1 MPLHLKPV
9 LFLLAVMAC
18 PALAQEADP
27 ATDPAA
33 EATPEPAPPV
43 DVLFT
48 IQNNAG
54 VMLMDVFTTVPDS
67 GVWSADLLGGG
78 VVSSGSNATI
88 RTSVSPDSC
97 EVSLRMVMAD
107 ATERT
112 GGVNLCTQDFYVVE

>member
-9 LFLLAVMAC
+9 LFLLS
-18 PALAQEADP
+18 ALAGPLAAQEADP
-27 ATDPAA
+27 TTEAPA
-33 EATPEPAPPV
+33 ETPEPAPPD

-48 IQNNAG
+48 IQNDAG
-54 VMLMDVFTTVPDS
+54 VMLMDVFATAPDS
-67 GVWSADLLGGG
+67 GVWSSDLLGGG

-88 RTSVSPDSC
+88 RTSVSPDAC

-112 GGVNLCTQDFYVVE
+112 GSVNLCTQDFYVVQ